1 MKEIIPRR
9 IGTNPL
15 LETRAEAELKVNKK
29 IRYQQII
36 EILSES
42 PEPMTAKE
50 LSVEMKNR
58 GYSKTDERNV
68 AAPRITELLKKGI
81 LENVGTKVCEYSGTT
96 VGVFSLR
103 NVNGN

>member
-1 MKEIIPRR
+1 MI
-9 IGTNPL
+9 
-15 LETRAEAELKVNKK
+15 LEKINKFDIFKKKAEAEQKVNKK

-42 PEPMTAKE
+42 KEPMSAKD

-68 AAPRITELLKKGI
+68 AAPRITELLQKGI
-81 LENVGTKVCEYSGTT
+81 LENVGTKVCEYSGST
-96 VGVFSLR
+96 VGVFTLR
-103 NVNGN
+103 QINGN

>member
-42 PEPMTAKE
+42 TEPMTAKE

-103 NVNGN
+103 KVNGN

>member
-15 LETRAEAELKVNKK
+15 LETKAEAEQKVNKK

-42 PEPMTAKE
+42 NEPMSAKD

-68 AAPRITELLKKGI
+68 AAPRITELLQKGI
-81 LENVGTKVCEYSGTT
+81 LENVGTKVCEYSGST
-96 VGVFSLR
+96 VGVFTLR
-103 NVNGN
+103 QINGN